1 MSSENFVSVSLSR
14 KQFNIILNLFKK
26 SDQKLGDD
34 RNQIKIVTH
43 NQRKLVVKSF
53 KVPNAVNKI
62 AYRFF
67 RKSKA
72 RRSYENAL
80 YLIAHHLGTPQPVA
94 FYEEHDSARLLKS
107 YYISDYIAHDF
118 TFREITNDD
127 DLQDK
132 ENILKQFTQ
141 FMFQMHN
148 HKVYFM
154 DHSPG
159 NTLICKDGATY
170 EFYLVDLNRMKF
182 YDIPLK
188 DRLKNFERLATKKW
202 MYEIMGAEYA
212 RLSGVDA
219 QTTIETMWKHTQDFQ
234 EAFHRKKR
242 LKKKIKNIL
251 R

>member
-1 MSSENFVSVSLSR
+1 MGSENFVSVSLSR
-14 KQFNIILNLFKK
+14 KQFNIILDLFDK

-43 NQRKLVVKSF
+43 EQQKLVVKSF

-80 YLIAHHLGTPQPVA
+80 YLKAHDIGTPQPVA
-94 FYEEHDSARLLKS
+94 YYEELGATNLLKS
-107 YYISDYIAHDF
+107 YYISEYIDHDF

-127 DLQDK
+127 ELQDK

-141 FMFQMHN
+141 FMYNMHEQQ
-148 HKVYFM
+148 VYFL

-159 NTLICKDGATY
+159 NTLIRKVGENY

-182 YDIPLK
+182 YDIPFEE
-188 DRLKNFERLATKKW
+188 RLKNFERLAPKRS
-202 MYEIMGAEYA
+202 MYEIMGTEYA
-212 RLSGVDA
+212 RLSGVDPK
-219 QTTIETMWKHTQDFQ
+219 TTIDAMWKHTQDFQ

-242 LKKKIKNIL
+242 LKKKLKNIVS
-251 R
+251 